1 MEKVDVDMKRLL
13 GFNDLSFWYYE
24 GVVLG
29 EPHNL
34 EVVAPYPWGL
44 VPSISS
50 PIKKFVRN
58 CGSLWGEWESY
69 EAIAYR

>member
-13 GFNDLSFWYYE
+13 GFNDISFWNYE

-50 PIKKFVRN
+50 PIKKFVRTWWKLM
-58 CGSLWGEWESY
+58 GRVRDDV
-69 EAIAYR
+69 AY

>member
-44 VPSISS
+44 VSGITS
-50 PIKKFVRN
+50 PITQFVRN
-58 CGSLWGEWESY
+58 WWKLMGRVGEL
-69 EAIAYR
+69 